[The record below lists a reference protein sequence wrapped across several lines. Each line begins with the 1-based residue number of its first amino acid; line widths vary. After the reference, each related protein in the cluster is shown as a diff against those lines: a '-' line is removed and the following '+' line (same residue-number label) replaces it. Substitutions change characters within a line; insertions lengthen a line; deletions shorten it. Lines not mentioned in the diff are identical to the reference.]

1 LPGRNAN
8 AYSDPHAFTY
18 RNSYR
23 HGYNYTYGD
32 RNSDGNNHTTSIS
45 YAYGNRDSD
54 NYTKANANT
63 KTAANAVPP
72 ADAVA
77 LVRS

>member
-1 LPGRNAN
+1 MRGRNAN
-8 AYSDPHAFTY
+8 AYSVPHAFTY
-18 RNSYR
+18 RNSHR
-23 HGYNYTYGD
+23 HGNSYTYRD
-32 RNSDGNNHTTSIS
+32 SDGNNHTTSIS